1 MSHLPSFLPLVE
13 AQFQAF
19 FFTDP
24 KTKARREKRLTH
36 SYQFFE
42 NSSRRRGCDK
52 LVSITLIFLTLD
64 LKTTTNPHHFLF
76 RGTKAAPLFTP
87 AS

>member
-13 AQFQAF
+13 ARFQAF

-42 NSSRRRGCDK
+42 KRRDCDK
-52 LVSITLIFLTLD
+52 LVSITLIFLALD